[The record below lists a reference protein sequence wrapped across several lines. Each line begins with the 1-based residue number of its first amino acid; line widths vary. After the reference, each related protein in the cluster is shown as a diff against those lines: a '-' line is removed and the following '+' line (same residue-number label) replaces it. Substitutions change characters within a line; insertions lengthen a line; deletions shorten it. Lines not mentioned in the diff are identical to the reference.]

1 MVPVACH
8 LGDGL
13 SRFARDP
20 AGTHRLLGEVA
31 ARGYHGVRTWTVLH
45 GDYWRGREVGPMH
58 QPDYWALVDGFREAL
73 RQHGLRWLVSQGD
86 LMRALPGM
94 ADRRAFMRRLAAL
107 FTLEDLIGVDAGN
120 ETWQNGEGDEGRL
133 QDAIDGFL
141 DVLPAPVWS
150 LTSPPG
156 EETGELLRYAGSVA
170 DVHTYRD
177 GRWWDKVR
185 HVFNN
190 AYEGVT
196 DRPVVQSEPFGPG
209 ARVSVTANKGELDE
223 GVMQAAAVAAAMTG
237 QLWVYF
243 SGPGVVSDEGERLQD
258 MPGFASTP
266 AVLALLPKDVGRGE
280 VAHGG
285 ESQAHRRVFAA
296 SPKGDPRELRWEH
309 CFLSGKRF
317 VALGYGPSFAD
328 VEASAARPVR
338 PHERLLD
345 LTLGGR
351 ARVIVGQLR

>member
-1 MVPVACH
+1 VPVVCH
-8 LGDGL
+8 LGDAL
-13 SRFARDP
+13 SRYVRDP
-20 AGTHRLLGEVA
+20 GGAHALLKQVA
-31 ARGYHGVRTWTVLH
+31 DAGYHGVRAWTVLT
-45 GDYWRGREVGPMH
+45 GDYWAGREVGPETRG
-58 QPDYWALVDGFREAL
+58 YWGLIEDFRGAL
-73 RQHGLRWLVSQGD
+73 RHHGLRWLVSQGD
-86 LMRALPGM
+86 LMRAIPGS
-94 ADRRAFMRRLAAL
+94 ADRRAFMRRLASL
-107 FTLEDLIGVDAGN
+107 LTLDDLAGVDAGN

-156 EETGELLRYAGSVA
+156 EETEELLRYAGSVA

-185 HVFNN
+185 HVWNN
-190 AYEGVT
+190 AFEGVT

-243 SGPGVVSDEGERLQD
+243 SGPGVISDEGERLQD
-258 MPGFASTP
+258 MPGFVSTP
-266 AVLALLPKDVGRGE
+266 AVLALLPKDVGQGE

-285 ESQAHRRVFAA
+285 DRFAGQRVFVA
-296 SPKGDPRELRWEH
+296 SPRGDARELRWEH
-309 CFLSGKRF
+309 TFLGGKRF
-317 VALGYGPSFAD
+317 VALGYAPKFSD
-328 VEASAARPVR
+328 VEASFGAPARSIVTDTVMALGR
-338 PHERLLD
+338 RALLVV
-345 LTLGGR
+345 GR
-351 ARVIVGQLR
+351 TTD